1 MKAPIGVLFLALA
14 ALAIPAVA
22 EEPRVDPVVVTGAV
36 VSSANDSLVVDGDD
50 GTRRTFLVDPATTL
64 ATADLTAG
72 ARVVVQYRVVDG
84 DRAQSLTVN
93 LLDTGARAP
102 ALRRPRQRRPTRTTE
117 ARAAP
122 WPQPGPCRSW
132 AWPSWGWSRRA
143 CSCGSSC
150 GEGTRRWA
158 IFPCSFYDW
167 GSAGRVR

>member
-84 DRAQSLTVN
+84 DRAQALTVN
-93 LLDTGARAP
+93 LLDTGAPGASPSPAAATAP
-102 ALRRPRQRRPTRTTE
+102 NA
-117 ARAAP
+117 
-122 WPQPGPCRSW
+122 
-132 AWPSWGWSRRA
+132 
-143 CSCGSSC
+143 
-150 GEGTRRWA
+150 
-158 IFPCSFYDW
+158 DD
-167 GSAGRVR
+167 GSASGPLAAAGPLPLVGLAVLGVVAAGLFVWVFVRRGHEEMGHLSL